1 MKKKERLGK
10 DSRVK
15 KFKTPISKMKCLSWM
30 RYWTKG
36 YNIHNRKLVQLEIK
50 LENK

>member
-15 KFKTPISKMKCLSWM
+15 KLKIPISKIKCLSWM

-36 YNIHNRKLVQLEIK
+36 KSL
-50 LENK
+50 